1 MKIIQQCGPPPVY
14 LKYYHFYCW
23 RKRRGSINDQLQ
35 LQRFSGPWKFEDTDQ
50 SPPPPL
56 VYSLYHRAVQE
67 EHLPHP
73 PHGTACFT
81 PEECFIYLS
90 FMEIRWIV
98 KHCYGVTLTTFNQM
112 RSNAKHFIEKYP
124 NHSKPTVIKIS
135 LNNMRAG
142 GDDQITSL
150 QFLVIQL
157 EQNQPIDHSGAQKKF
172 LQ

>member
-1 MKIIQQCGPPPVY
+1 MTNYSYKDFLDRGNLKIPSRVLLRLWSILSITEEYKRCA
-14 LKYYHFYCW
+14 YHIH
-23 RKRRGSINDQLQ
+23 RMALLASH
-35 LQRFSGPWKFEDTDQ
+35 QRN
-50 SPPPPL
+50 
-56 VYSLYHRAVQE
+56 V
-67 EHLPHP
+67 
-73 PHGTACFT
+73 
-81 PEECFIYLS
+81 FIYLS
-90 FMEIRWIV
+90 FMEISWIV

-157 EQNQPIDHSGAQKKF
+157 EQNQPIDHCGAQKKF
-172 LQ
+172 LQYFLLREVSWPPPRLVTL